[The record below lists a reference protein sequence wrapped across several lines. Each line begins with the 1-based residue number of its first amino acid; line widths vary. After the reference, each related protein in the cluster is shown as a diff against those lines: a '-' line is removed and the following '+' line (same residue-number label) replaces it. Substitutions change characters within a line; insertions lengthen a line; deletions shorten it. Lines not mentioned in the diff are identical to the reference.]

1 MLTLLTIL
9 IAIVGLVL
17 MAAVLIQNPK
27 GGGIDSAMGG
37 NVSNQLFGAAQS
49 TDLIE
54 KWTWYLAA
62 ALFVLCIIA
71 SVVANDASTLPP
83 AQ

>member
-1 MLTLLTIL
+1 MLSFLTIL
-9 IAIVGLVL
+9 IAVVGVL
-17 MAAVLIQNPK
+17 LIAAVLMQNPK

-37 NVSNQLFGAAQS
+37 QVSNNLFGAAQS
-49 TDLIE
+49 TDIVE

-71 SVVANDASTLPP
+71 SIMAGGTPTPV
-83 AQ
+83 Q